1 MSLDIAR
8 AWKDAQYRGTLTS
21 EELAQLPE
29 NPVGAL
35 ELTDNDLASVTG
47 AYSVGVPGA
56 ASSTSGYGAGAGLD
70 INITGLCSAC
80 GNTPSNYAST
90 AGTGASA
97 PGTPAGSWH
106 LSYIYDA
113 GASVGANAG
122 CSSSYYAT
130 CSVC

>member
-35 ELTDNDLASVTG
+35 ELTDNDLASVSG

-56 ASSTSGYGAGAGLD
+56 ASSTSGYGAGAGLN
-70 INITGLCSAC
+70 INLTGCCAT
-80 GNTPSNYAST
+80 GNVGGVYPSTY
-90 AGTGASA
+90 GGGASI

-106 LSYIYDA
+106 LSYVYDA
-113 GASVGANAG
+113 GASVGPSVG
-122 CSSSYYAT
+122 CSSPSYYT
-130 CSVC
+130 SCNIC